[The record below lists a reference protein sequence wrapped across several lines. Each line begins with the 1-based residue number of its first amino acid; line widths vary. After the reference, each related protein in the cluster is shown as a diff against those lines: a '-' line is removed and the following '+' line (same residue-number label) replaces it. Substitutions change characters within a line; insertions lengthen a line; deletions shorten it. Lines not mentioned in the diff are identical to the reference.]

1 MKFKIIA
8 SVIIL
13 IIIVIAIVANQ
24 GRNQAADNQDGS
36 NNTSDSV
43 PASQQ

>member
-13 IIIVIAIVANQ
+13 VIIVIALVANKD
-24 GRNQAADNQDGS
+24 RNTASDNQDGS